1 MIDLELVKE
10 NKPIELKLEQ
20 NSKGG
25 TNNYNE
31 LDNKPTI
38 NGVEL
43 QGNLTLEDLGIIVN
57 AVKDILINGASII
70 DKNGNAIIP
79 IATTQDTLGLAMYNQ
94 YYGVVITNRGYVQ
107 VKKANNAQIDKR
119 NGSNHP
125 IVADSTLDYA
135 VKCAMTDGKGAEWT
149 SEEKANAR
157 MRLGEEWRY
166 IGKVETQK
174 DVMGMS
180 MALDSNGKPFSL
192 RKVRIVAVNYP
203 NANDL
208 TGYIYPYFNGINFN
222 GICYKKEFLKGLIS
236 TDTKVIM
243 DTEFEKIGD
252 HLRLNTYW
260 RSINYTNVT
269 NELGRPSGYQSLFN
283 FDKTLLEGY
292 ITEIG
297 LQSYHNAIGKGAYME
312 IWGVDA

>member
-10 NKPIELKLEQ
+10 SESIELKLEQ

-25 TNNYNE
+25 TNNYND
-31 LDNKPTI
+31 LDNKPQI
-38 NGVEL
+38 NGKTL
-43 QGNLTLEDLGIIVN
+43 QGNLTLEELGIILN
-57 AVKDILINGASII
+57 AVKNVLINGASIV
-70 DKNGNAIIP
+70 DENGNAIIP
-79 IATTQDTLGLAMYNQ
+79 IANTSSFGVSKFAGTYAIDNWRNNKSYQNMYTI
-94 YYGVVITNRGYVQ
+94 GITEFDHALKQGM
-107 VKKANNAQIDKR
+107 
-119 NGSNHP
+119 
-125 IVADSTLDYA
+125 
-135 VKCAMTDGKGAEWT
+135 CDGKGAEWSAT
-149 SEEKANAR
+149 EKANAR
-157 MRLGEEWRY
+157 MRLGDEWRY
-166 IGKVETQK
+166 IGKVETQE
-174 DVMGMS
+174 DVMGIS

-222 GICYKKEFLKGLIS
+222 GICHKREFLKGLIS

-269 NELGRPSGYQSLFN
+269 NELGRPSGYQALFN
-283 FDKTLLEGY
+283 FDETLLEGY

-312 IWGVDA
+312 VWGVDA